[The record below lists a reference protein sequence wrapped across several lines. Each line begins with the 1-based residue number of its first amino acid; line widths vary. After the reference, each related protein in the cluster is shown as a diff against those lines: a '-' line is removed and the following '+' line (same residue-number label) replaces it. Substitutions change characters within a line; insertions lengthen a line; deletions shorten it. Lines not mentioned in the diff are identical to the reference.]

1 MKIERKDLAISTVSD
16 LQFKIGSLVEDID
29 INTLNDEKLSLISE
43 IYKDFSI
50 LLKTIIQIQPEEMTI
65 ELPSI
70 SKN

>member
-1 MKIERKDLAISTVSD
+1 MKIERKDLAISTVSN
-16 LQFKIGSLVEDID
+16 LQFKIGSLIEDID

-50 LLKTIIQIQPEEMTI
+50 LLKTIVQIQPEEMTI

>member
-16 LQFKIGSLVEDID
+16 LQFKIGSLIEDID

-50 LLKTIIQIQPEEMTI
+50 LLKTIVQIQPEEMTI

>member
-16 LQFKIGSLVEDID
+16 LQFKIGSLIEDID

-50 LLKTIIQIQPEEMTI
+50 LLKTIVQIQPEEMTI
-65 ELPSI
+65 ELSSI

>member
-50 LLKTIIQIQPEEMTI
+50 LLKTIVQIQPEEMTI